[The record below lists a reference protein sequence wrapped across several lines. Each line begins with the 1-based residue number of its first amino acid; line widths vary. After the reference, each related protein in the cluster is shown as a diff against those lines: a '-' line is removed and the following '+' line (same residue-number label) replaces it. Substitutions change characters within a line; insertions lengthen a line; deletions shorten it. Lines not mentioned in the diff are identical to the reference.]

1 MVACKLQYT
10 GMIDKKPP
18 IFIILDGNALL
29 HRAFHALPPM
39 TTKDGTLVNAVYGF
53 TSILLKIIKDFQ
65 PDYLCAA
72 FDRKGESKRKLDFSA
87 YKAQRVKQPDEL
99 YSQIP
104 IIEEVLATFGIPV
117 IDAEE
122 SGYEADDVIGTV
134 VKKLKKEDLKK
145 IIVTGDLDTLQLIDD
160 NTEIFTS
167 KKGLNDTVIY
177 TDKEVLARY
186 GLHPEQMID
195 YKALRGDP
203 SDNIPGVKG
212 IGEKTAVGL
221 IKQLGSLKNLY
232 QKLDE
237 AKVSPRILD
246 LLKTQ
251 KDEAFLSK
259 KLVTIKTDL
268 KTNFKLKD
276 AVLQP
281 IDKDKVRELFSR
293 LEFHS
298 LFNKLPNNSGAD
310 EQSAT
315 EPSLQKKNNGLNYNN
330 ITTDKDFQNF
340 LTALKKQ
347 TIFSIDTETTSL
359 NVREAKLLG
368 ISFSWEANVA
378 YYLNLGQQK
387 KPVFETWL
395 AELKPILLNEQI
407 KKVGHN
413 LKYDYAILAK
423 YDLKMNGLEFDTMLG
438 AYLLSS
444 GSRGLSLDTL
454 VFAELAY
461 KMQSIEDLIGKK
473 GKGQLT
479 MDLVDPAKVAWYSCE
494 DADFTFKLKNKLETD
509 LEKSGNLGLLKKLE
523 MPLVPVLATME
534 NNGIKID
541 IKKLNELD
549 TWLSA
554 EIKKLETKIYKL
566 AGQEFNIASP
576 KQLQDILFNV
586 LNISS
591 LGIKKTKTS
600 LSTAA
605 DELEKLKDAHPII
618 PLISEFRE
626 YSKLQNTY
634 TQTLP
639 LLIDEHNRVHTSFN
653 QTGTATGRLSSS
665 EPNLQNIPIRTE
677 LGKKIRHAFIAE
689 LGFKLIAA
697 DYSQIELRIIASLAD
712 DKAMIQSFINNEDI
726 HRRTAAGVL
735 DKPLAEVTPEERR
748 NAKEINFGIIYGLGA
763 NGLAMRT
770 GLSRAD
776 AKKFITAYFDLHPQ
790 IKNWLDNTKVI
801 AAELGYVETLFGRR
815 RFLPDIT
822 SGVSFIRASAE
833 RMAINAPVQGTAADL
848 LKLAMVKIADEL
860 PKISPRSKMLL
871 TVHDELVLETP
882 EDEAETVAQKVKEIM
897 ENIYLLKVPIKVEV
911 GIADNWGDCK

>member
-1 MVACKLQYT
+1 MITGKLQYT
-10 GMIDKKPP
+10 GMTDKKPP

-39 TTKDGTLVNAVYGF
+39 TTKGGVLVNAVYGF

-145 IIVTGDLDTLQLIDD
+145 IIVTGDLDTLQLIND

-423 YDLKMNGLEFDTMLG
+423 Y
-438 AYLLSS
+438 Y
-444 GSRGLSLDTL
+444 
-454 VFAELAY
+454 
-461 KMQSIEDLIGKK
+461 
-473 GKGQLT
+473 
-479 MDLVDPAKVAWYSCE
+479 
-494 DADFTFKLKNKLETD
+494 
-509 LEKSGNLGLLKKLE
+509 
-523 MPLVPVLATME
+523 
-534 NNGIKID
+534 
-541 IKKLNELD
+541 
-549 TWLSA
+549 
-554 EIKKLETKIYKL
+554 
-566 AGQEFNIASP
+566 
-576 KQLQDILFNV
+576 
-586 LNISS
+586 
-591 LGIKKTKTS
+591 
-600 LSTAA
+600 
-605 DELEKLKDAHPII
+605 
-618 PLISEFRE
+618 
-626 YSKLQNTY
+626 
-634 TQTLP
+634 
-639 LLIDEHNRVHTSFN
+639 
-653 QTGTATGRLSSS
+653 
-665 EPNLQNIPIRTE
+665 
-677 LGKKIRHAFIAE
+677 
-689 LGFKLIAA
+689 
-697 DYSQIELRIIASLAD
+697 
-712 DKAMIQSFINNEDI
+712 
-726 HRRTAAGVL
+726 
-735 DKPLAEVTPEERR
+735 
-748 NAKEINFGIIYGLGA
+748 
-763 NGLAMRT
+763 
-770 GLSRAD
+770 
-776 AKKFITAYFDLHPQ
+776 
-790 IKNWLDNTKVI
+790 
-801 AAELGYVETLFGRR
+801 
-815 RFLPDIT
+815 
-822 SGVSFIRASAE
+822 
-833 RMAINAPVQGTAADL
+833 
-848 LKLAMVKIADEL
+848 
-860 PKISPRSKMLL
+860 
-871 TVHDELVLETP
+871 
-882 EDEAETVAQKVKEIM
+882 
-897 ENIYLLKVPIKVEV
+897 
-911 GIADNWGDCK
+911 